1 MFDTGT
7 LLRFSES
14 VMALRRTPVCRH
26 HPYVLML
33 VLSLCFFSPRCIVAQ
48 ITSSSLLGYVYDP
61 SGGVIINATVTV
73 SDLNRSV
80 VRKTTTDSDG
90 SFTIVGLNPAIYT
103 VSASAAN
110 FTDVTE
116 SNVYLAV
123 NTQLRV
129 DFHLTIAGVQKTI
142 DVTSTANPLQTQSSE
157 MSMVV
162 NKQQVEDLP
171 LDPRTFLKLALLA
184 PGVLPPSENSELST
198 RGSFSMDAAGGREEY
213 NNFLLDGVDNND
225 PYVNRYGV
233 QPPVDSIEEF
243 KVATNSYGAEYGRS
257 AAGQVNVI
265 TRSGSNE
272 FHGSVYEYVRNQALD
287 ARNFFDGP
295 DKPVLTQ
302 NQFGFSVGGPILKGK
317 TFFFASTDFFRNEAG
332 MSALA
337 AVPTQAERNGD
348 LSALCQTG
356 FTNGICNPA
365 PPNSLLRATQ
375 IVDPLTGT
383 PYLNNIIPSD
393 QISSIATDILNL
405 YPAAPAGSTGAV
417 AFAQSSPVE
426 TQNDSE
432 GTYRLDHNFSETKL
446 LTLRY
451 SFGAVNLFE
460 PFAGSGQ
467 TVPGFGDYVTD
478 RIQNAMILFQ
488 QTLSSTG
495 TNAIRIGYNRL
506 QRQILTQNHNVN
518 VGSLWGVDWLDVP
531 AIAYGYPGI
540 SVLGFSSLGDNYAL
554 PISRVT
560 NTYQFGDSLSLDRG
574 PHLLKMG
581 AEFRDLQ
588 LNGILDLLIR
598 GSLSFFGGL
607 SGSGISDLLLGYPNL
622 GIQVQANNPLA
633 MRTKAINLYFE
644 DDWRVLRNLTL
655 NLGIRYEYNTPMVDA
670 KNQMY
675 TMVLNTGQIVRVGTH
690 GVSASG
696 VDSDYNNFAPRVGI
710 SWSPTPN
717 WVVRSGYGLY
727 YDSGMFTV
735 NSAQYFNPPIFN
747 LSVYFPSA
755 AGLLTLENPFPS
767 NAGYVPPPSL
777 NVLNP
782 SYPTAYIQQWNLS
795 VQRSLGSW
803 GNFTASY
810 VGSKGT
816 KLVRPYD
823 LNQPPPAPGDLQTRR
838 AEQNPLY
845 GSYGNIFFVDNGGN
859 SSFNSLQLLYN
870 RTMGSRYSIWAAY
883 TYSKS
888 IDDASAFLGL
898 QQDPNFPQN
907 SHDLAAERA
916 DSGFDMRHRFV
927 AAFVVQLPQGN
938 IWTRNT
944 QFRGIATAETGQPVT
959 PLISFDNSNTGNT
972 GGTTAG
978 TDRPDVVG
986 NFRSG
991 ACPNPTGGPAI
1002 PLGTVNCWF
1011 NTSAFAIA
1019 PPYSF
1024 GNAGRNIISGP
1035 GYGSFDLSLYRLFNL
1050 TERFKLSA
1058 EVQAFNLFN
1067 RANFDLPQNY
1077 ADNPGTFGRIFSA
1090 KAPRQLQ
1097 LAVRFTF

>member
-1 MFDTGT
+1 MCENNL
-7 LLRFSES
+7 LLRLPGRLIT
-14 VMALRRTPVCRH
+14 LRRPMVARRL
-26 HPYVLML
+26 PPLLIL
-33 VLSLCFFSPRCIVAQ
+33 VLFACFLSPNPSLGQ
-48 ITSSSLLGYVYDP
+48 ITNSSLLGYVYDP
-61 SGGVIINATVTV
+61 SGGVITNATITVTD
-73 SDLNRSV
+73 SNRSIIH
-80 VRKTTTDSDG
+80 KTTTDSVG
-90 SFTIVGLNPAIYT
+90 SYT
-103 VSASAAN
+103 VLGLSPAVYNISASAVN
-110 FTDVTE
+110 FAEVSE
-116 SNVYLAV
+116 ANVYLAV

-142 DVTSTANPLQTQSSE
+142 EVTSPANPLQTESPE

-162 NKQQVEDLP
+162 TQQQIENLP

-184 PGVLPPSENSELST
+184 PGVFPPSENSELST
-198 RGSFSMDAAGGREEY
+198 RGSFSMEAAGGREEY

-233 QPPVDSIEEF
+233 QPPVDSIQEF

-272 FHGSVYEYVRNQALD
+272 FHGSVYEYLRNQDLD

-295 DKPVLTQ
+295 NKPVLTQ
-302 NQFGFSVGGPILKGK
+302 NQFGFSVGGPVFKGK
-317 TFFFASTDFFRNEAG
+317 TFFFAATDFFRNQAG
-332 MSALA
+332 QSALA
-337 AVPTQAERNGD
+337 AVPTAAERKGD

-365 PPNSLLRATQ
+365 PPNSLVLATQ
-375 IVDPLTGT
+375 IVNPLTGS
-383 PYLNNIIPSD
+383 PYLNNLIPAD
-393 QISSIATDILNL
+393 QISPIATDILNL
-405 YPAAPAGSTGAV
+405 YPSAPPGSTGPV

-432 GTYRLDHNFSETKL
+432 GTYRLDHNFSQTKL

-460 PFAGSGQ
+460 PFAGSAQ

-478 RIQNAMILFQ
+478 RIQNAMIFYQ
-488 QTLSSTG
+488 QSLGTQG
-495 TNAIRIGYNRL
+495 TNSIRIGYNRFE
-506 QRQILTQNHNVN
+506 RQILTQNHNVN
-518 VGSLWGVDWLDVP
+518 VGNSWGVDWLNVP
-531 AIAYGYPGI
+531 PIAYGYPEMT
-540 SVLGFSSLGDNYAL
+540 VLGYSTLGDNYAL

-560 NTYQFGDSLSLDRG
+560 NTYQIGDSVSLDRG
-574 PHLLKMG
+574 PHLLKFG
-581 AEFRDLQ
+581 GEFRDLQ
-588 LNGILDLLIR
+588 LNGILDLFTR
-598 GSLSFFGGL
+598 GSLSFLGGL
-607 SGSGISDLLLGYPNL
+607 SGAGIGDLLLGYPNL
-622 GIQVQANNPLA
+622 GIQVQSNNPLA
-633 MRTKAINLYFE
+633 MRTKAINLFFE
-644 DDWRVLRNLTL
+644 DDWRILRNLTL

-670 KNQMY
+670 RNQMY
-675 TMVLNTGQIVRVGTH
+675 TMVLSTGQIVRVGTD
-690 GVSASG
+690 GVSSSG
-696 VDSDYNNFAPRVGI
+696 VSPDYNNFAPRVGF
-710 SWSPTPN
+710 SWSPTPS
-717 WVVRSGYGLY
+717 WVVRAGYGIY

-747 LSVYFPSA
+747 LAVYFPSS

-767 NAGYVPPPSL
+767 NAGFTPPPSL

-782 SYPTAYIQQWNLS
+782 NYPTAYIQQWNLS
-795 VQRSLGSW
+795 VQRGFGSW

-823 LNQPPPAPGDLQTRR
+823 LNQPPPAPGDLQAHR

-870 RTMGSRYSIWAAY
+870 RSMGSRLSLWAAY
-883 TYSKS
+883 TYSHS

-907 SHDLAAERA
+907 SHNLAAERA
-916 DSGFDMRHRFV
+916 DSGFDTRHRFV
-927 AAFVVQLPQGN
+927 AAFVVSLPQGN

-944 QFRGIATAETGQPVT
+944 QFRGIATAQTGQPVT
-959 PLISFDNSNTGNT
+959 PEISFDNSNTGNT

-986 NFRSG
+986 NWRSG
-991 ACPNPTGGPAI
+991 SCPNPTGGPPI
-1002 PLGTVNCWF
+1002 PVGTVNCWF
-1011 NTSAFAIA
+1011 NTSAFAVA
-1019 PPYSF
+1019 PRYSF
-1024 GNAGRNIISGP
+1024 GDAGRNIISGP

-1067 RANFDLPQNY
+1067 RANFDLPQNV

-1097 LAVRFTF
+1097 LAVRFAF